1 MVLHVSSSAPTDI
14 CGRNSSGMLPARWVS
29 DFLHARLSLTMKVYY
44 DHSTSAAGQHNIL
57 HYIEELHECANIT
70 CVYAQN

>member
-29 DFLHARLSLTMKVYY
+29 DFLHARLSLTLR
-44 DHSTSAAGQHNIL
+44 TNIN
-57 HYIEELHECANIT
+57 YFNEIRMYNEGE
-70 CVYAQN
+70 VMV